1 MIVRS
6 KEFSTENEKSEA
18 AKKSLDYGKRAVEA
32 DLKDS
37 ESWCKIFFLFFNLDV
52 YANAYFYL
60 AFNGTNQ
67 YENLKKSLNSYT
79 QSEKNIK
86 TYKNP
91 DLYYNR
97 GVVHSYLENY
107 KEAYNDFI
115 SANSID
121 SNLKGDELSENIK
134 LSFLQTLKFVKNQ
147 CGLKNKKLNQMV
159 NSIPVNLKENNFI
172 LTSINDLIDQ
182 DGKIIKDNNLKNRL
196 ISAKIIQSVSKVFE
210 VPL

>member
-1 MIVRS
+1 M
-6 KEFSTENEKSEA
+6 
-18 AKKSLDYGKRAVEA
+18 
-32 DLKDS
+32 
-37 ESWCKIFFLFFNLDV
+37 
-52 YANAYFYL
+52 
-60 AFNGTNQ
+60 
-67 YENLKKSLNSYT
+67 
-79 QSEKNIK
+79 K

-147 CGLKNKKLNQMV
+147 CGLKNKKLNQIV

-172 LTSINDLIDQ
+172 LTSISDLIDQ
-182 DGKIIKDNNLKNRL
+182 DGKIIKENNIKNRL
-196 ISAKIIQSVSKVFE
+196 ISAKIIQPVSKVFE

>member
-1 MIVRS
+1 MQIFS
-6 KEFSTENEKSEA
+6 KVIITK
-18 AKKSLDYGKRAVEA
+18 
-32 DLKDS
+32 
-37 ESWCKIFFLFFNLDV
+37 LFKVWLI
-52 YANAYFYL
+52 Y
-60 AFNGTNQ
+60 
-67 YENLKKSLNSYT
+67 
-79 QSEKNIK
+79 IK

-182 DGKIIKDNNLKNRL
+182 YGKIIKDNNLKNRL